1 MSKHFQQTRKVVQ
14 YTVSA
19 LYLGTSSTGPRID
32 AFTELNLV
40 WFFLFHLII
49 PQAKFSASRNTCNAT
64 TFVVMSSAICAPFP
78 VIALLTFGHVWMLF
92 LFLCKKKN
100 KQTNRRVT
108 SDSVFM
114 SSVNCVNETS
124 ESIKTEEVQLCASGR
139 DSLPGN
145 AAAALRL

>member
-1 MSKHFQQTRKVVQ
+1 MLRLPRLLCSP
-14 YTVSA
+14 
-19 LYLGTSSTGPRID
+19 LG
-32 AFTELNLV
+32 
-40 WFFLFHLII
+40 
-49 PQAKFSASRNTCNAT
+49 
-64 TFVVMSSAICAPFP
+64 M
-78 VIALLTFGHVWMLF
+78 FGCFCSCV
-92 LFLCKKKN
+92 KKKPD
-100 KQTNRRVT
+100 RRVT